1 MIQRK
6 AIREAYPVVLFSFIV
21 VGMTQWENSISPGT
35 TRIEKSSIESTTR
48 DEGCGIKNDLRVRS
62 CVASLSAAAKD
73 TSKN

>member
-21 VGMTQWENSISPGT
+21 VGMTQWENSFSPGS
-35 TRIEKSSIESTTR
+35 TRIEKLSTESTTR
-48 DEGCGIKNDLRVRS
+48 EGGCGINKDLRVRS